1 MATHIT
7 SIRSSG
13 ILAVTKAEFYDQLRF
28 GDMVLCQGKY
38 AESDVIEACT
48 SSPFS
53 HILMV
58 WLPAGAT
65 QWLTLE
71 STASK
76 GVHVGRLSDYVDLYD
91 GDLVL
96 VRRSILTDAD
106 KLAELNAGFA
116 LLDDTYDWQQEVTT
130 VAHKLLHALPIDK
143 PAKEYY
149 CSGLMY
155 AISLATSHPLQ
166 MPGPSLPTPED
177 NYTDATVAP
186 VCALLKAAA

>member
-1 MATHIT
+1 MADHIQ

-13 ILAVTKAEFYDQLRF
+13 ILTVTKAEFYDQLRF
-28 GDMVLCQGKY
+28 GDMILCQGKY
-38 AESDVIEACT
+38 VESELIEGCT
-48 SSPFS
+48 RSPFS

-76 GVHVGRLSDYVDLYD
+76 GVHVGRLCDYVDLYD
-91 GDLVL
+91 GDLLL

-130 VAHKLLHALPIDK
+130 VAHKLLHLLPVDK
-143 PAKEYY
+143 PQREYY

-155 AISLATSHPLQ
+155 AISLATPHPLQ
-166 MPGPSLPTPED
+166 MPGPCLPTPED
-177 NYTDATVAP
+177 NYTDPTVAP
-186 VCALLKAAA
+186 VCALLK